1 MTRDAF
7 IHELSL
13 LRERVVTMGS
23 MVDKAILRSVEAL
36 TTQNVALAREVV
48 RNDAPINDFRW
59 ATEDETFKVIAIQA
73 PIASDLRTCLSVVS
87 IVTDLERMGDHA
99 VGIAKTVIET
109 ADEPGPR
116 KLGELPEMAA
126 VARKMLGDSLTAFI
140 REDVDLAL
148 EIINRDDSLD
158 ALYKSSYSSLVQSM
172 VADPTTVDRCTKL
185 IWVGHNLER
194 IGDRVTNIC
203 ERVIYSVKGVVNLP
217 LVTAHKEDIVLNSAQ
232 AQPAD

>member
-1 MTRDAF
+1 MTRTEF
-7 IHELSL
+7 VHELAL
-13 LRERVVTMGS
+13 LRERVVTIGS
-23 MVDKAILRSVEAL
+23 MVDKAILRSMDAL
-36 TTQNVALAREVV
+36 THQNVALAREVV
-48 RNDAPINDFRW
+48 RNDATVNDFRW
-59 ATEDETFKVIAIQA
+59 ETEDETFKVIAMQA

-87 IVTDLERMGDHA
+87 IVTDLERMADHA

-109 ADEPGPR
+109 ADEPSPR
-116 KLGELPEMAA
+116 RLGNLPEMAD
-126 VARKMLGDSLTAFI
+126 VALKMLGDSLTAFI

-148 EIINRDDSLD
+148 AIIDRDDALD
-158 ALYKSSYSSLVQSM
+158 NLYKSTYSTLVQAM

-217 LVTAHKEDIVLNSAQ
+217 LVTAHKEDHAAQSA
-232 AQPAD
+232 D